1 MSADESTLQSG
12 QASMPRGP
20 YVGIPREF
28 DKRED
33 FDSYVARVKLFG
45 G

>member
-1 MSADESTLQSG
+1 MSADESTSQGG

-28 DKRED
+28 DGRED
-33 FDSYVARVKLFG
+33 FDSFFG